1 MFWIC
6 LIVLIYLLITITSAI
21 ESYKIGSKIRQ
32 IMEVNLP
39 KEGLDVHVYCFVL
52 VLILGWVHMLLY
64 YVNRPA
70 LKMSF
75 EEYISSFKEIGVG
88 CEKRSDAK
96 KWLEEYLK

>member
-39 KEGLDVHVYCFVL
+39 KEGLDVHVYYWDGFTCC
-52 VLILGWVHMLLY
+52 
-64 YVNRPA
+64 
-70 LKMSF
+70 
-75 EEYISSFKEIGVG
+75 YIM
-88 CEKRSDAK
+88 
-96 KWLEEYLK
+96 